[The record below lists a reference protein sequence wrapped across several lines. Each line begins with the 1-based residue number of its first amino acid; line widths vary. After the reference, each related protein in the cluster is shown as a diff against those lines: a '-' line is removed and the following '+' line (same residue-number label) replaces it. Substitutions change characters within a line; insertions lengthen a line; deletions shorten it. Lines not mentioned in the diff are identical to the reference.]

1 MRKQSG
7 DFAFADLSG
16 QTSRGAVPGN
26 LVMLHFLGGS
36 DEAEVSRDFLFVFTV
51 VNGLLSLFDQPDHGF
66 ARLGLR
72 LFSEKLE
79 GGFQAVY
86 MPFGL
91 LKVFKEGFLELR
103 MMGSV

>member
-1 MRKQSG
+1 
-7 DFAFADLSG
+7 
-16 QTSRGAVPGN
+16 
-26 LVMLHFLGGS
+26 LGGS
-36 DEAEVSRDFLFVFTV
+36 DEAEVGRDFLFAFTV
-51 VNGLLSLFDQPDHGF
+51 LNCVLSLFDQPDHGF

-103 MMGSV
+103 MMGSVGQFRQGFHQLTFCMEKVAQFFDEQFF